1 VTTPAFVVGTA
12 TTPMQRR
19 DLSAEQMAHQVVSDA
34 LADAGL
40 APEDISLVVVGNATA
55 GRLLD
60 QGCIRGQTFLLN
72 AGLTDAGIV
81 NVDNSCAGGASA
93 LHLAALATQGGA
105 GHVLAVGVEK
115 MWTGDRRETLAG
127 IEDGVPIVDREFMHG
142 HWENASGS
150 VLMALNAKWMLEH
163 MAAWGTTAE
172 QVAAAAVKARRHGA
186 LNPHAQFQSEVT
198 LEEVLASPAIVP
210 PLTRLMCSSFTD
222 GGAAVVLSAAPRA
235 GAPKIRSTT
244 SRSGNGSIDYHDRLA
259 QTAAAAWAASGVDPR
274 DVDVVELHDATA
286 AEEICALES
295 FGFYAPGTAAA
306 WAASGVDPRDVDV
319 VELHDATAAEEI
331 CALESFGFYAPG
343 TAAAATAA
351 GDTTLGGKGVT
362 VNTSGGLV
370 ARGHPLGATGIAQ
383 VVELVAQL
391 RNEAG
396 PRQVEGAR
404 LAVAANTGGM
414 IGSHAGT
421 TDAAFIGIHVLEA
434 G

>member
-1 VTTPAFVVGTA
+1 MDRTAHIVGTA

-19 DLSAEQMAHQVVSDA
+19 DLTAEGMSHQVVDQA
-34 LADAGL
+34 LTDAGMT
-40 APEDISLVVVGNATA
+40 PDQVDLVVFGNATA
-55 GRLLD
+55 GRLLN
-60 QGCIRGQTFLLN
+60 QACIRGQSFLLDAGLRN
-72 AGLTDAGIV
+72 AGII

-93 LHLAALATQGGA
+93 LHLATLATLGGA
-105 GHVLAVGVEK
+105 GTVLAVGVEK

-127 IEDGVPIVDREFMHG
+127 IEDGVPEVDRQFMHTN
-142 HWENASGS
+142 WENPSGS
-150 VLMALNAKWMLEH
+150 VLMALNAKWTLEH
-163 MAAWGTTAE
+163 MEAWGTTVE
-172 QVAAAAVKARRHGA
+172 QIGAAAVKARRHGA

-198 LEEVLASPAIVP
+198 LDEVLTSAAIVP

-222 GGAAVVLSAAPRA
+222 GAAAVVLTLDARQGAPR
-235 GAPKIRSTT
+235 ILSTT
-244 SRSGNGSIDYHDRLA
+244 VRSGNGEIDYHDRLA
-259 QTAAAAWAASGVDPR
+259 ETAAAAWEASGVDPA
-274 DVDVVELHDATA
+274 DVDVVELHDATS

-295 FGFYAPGTAAA
+295 LGFYKPG
-306 WAASGVDPRDVDV
+306 
-319 VELHDATAAEEI
+319 DA
-331 CALESFGFYAPG
+331 G
-343 TAAAATAA
+343 AATAA
-351 GDTTLGGKGVT
+351 GDTTLGGAGIT

-370 ARGHPLGATGIAQ
+370 SRGHPLGATGIAQ

-391 RNEAG
+391 RDEAG